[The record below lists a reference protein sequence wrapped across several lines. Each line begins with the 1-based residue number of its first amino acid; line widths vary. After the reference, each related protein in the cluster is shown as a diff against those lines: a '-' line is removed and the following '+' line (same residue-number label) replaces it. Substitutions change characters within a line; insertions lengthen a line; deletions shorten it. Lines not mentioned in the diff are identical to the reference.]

1 MMQCSEI
8 TVPVALV
15 RVSVAERLVVLRVS
29 VDQQSLDCFDA
40 NIELS
45 LACRHGQMTMDLGFI
60 RHLLRK
66 LAQSTRKKREL
77 QHAQEAMKNEE
88 VIV

>member
-1 MMQCSEI
+1 M
-8 TVPVALV
+8 A
-15 RVSVAERLVVLRVS
+15 
-29 VDQQSLDCFDA
+29 
-40 NIELS
+40 
-45 LACRHGQMTMDLGFI
+45 MDLGFI